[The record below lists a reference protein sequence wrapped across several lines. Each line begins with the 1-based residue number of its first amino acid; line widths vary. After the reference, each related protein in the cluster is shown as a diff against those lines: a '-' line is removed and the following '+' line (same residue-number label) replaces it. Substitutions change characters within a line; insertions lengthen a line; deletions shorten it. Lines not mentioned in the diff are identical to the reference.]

1 MKESIYNNYNDLPLV
16 LTAEMVSKI
25 LGISLS
31 RGYELMHEPGF
42 PVLRDGSRVVAP

>member
-1 MKESIYNNYNDLPLV
+1 MKESIYNNYNDLPQF

-31 RGYELMHEPGF
+31 RGDVMHEPGF
-42 PVLRDGSRVVAP
+42 PVLRDGSRGAP